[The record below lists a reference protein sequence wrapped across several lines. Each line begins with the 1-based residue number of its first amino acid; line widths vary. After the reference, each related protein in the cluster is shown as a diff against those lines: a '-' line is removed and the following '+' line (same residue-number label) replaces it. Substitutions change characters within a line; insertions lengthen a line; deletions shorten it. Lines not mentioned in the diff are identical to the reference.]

1 MGDQEWQNFVAA
13 FEERAELLQRKAGEE
28 KEKGSKKKREKER
41 NVWIVKPGEN
51 SNQGNG
57 IQVFETLEEIREMV
71 KNSGRLPNGRQ
82 HSYIVQRY
90 LMPFLYNRR
99 KFDIRCYV
107 LVTCIKGIYKAYW
120 YEEGYIR
127 TSSK

>member
-1 MGDQEWQNFVAA
+1 M
-13 FEERAELLQRKAGEE
+13 
-28 KEKGSKKKREKER
+28 
-41 NVWIVKPGEN
+41 KPGEN

-57 IQVFETLEEIREMV
+57 IQVFDNIEEIAEMV
-71 KNSGRLPNGRQ
+71 KSSGDRPNGKHR
-82 HSYIVQRY
+82 SYIVQRY
-90 LMPFLYNRR
+90 LMPFLYNKR

-107 LVTCIKGIYKAYW
+107 LVTSVKGIYKAYW